1 MLVTIVFKML
11 KSCAC
16 TGALKASEFVLPI
29 IRLAL
34 RHIRK
39 TVLSE

>member
-1 MLVTIVFKML
+1 MQVTIVSNAL

-16 TGALKASEFVLPI
+16 TGALKASKFVLPI
-29 IRLAL
+29 IRLTL